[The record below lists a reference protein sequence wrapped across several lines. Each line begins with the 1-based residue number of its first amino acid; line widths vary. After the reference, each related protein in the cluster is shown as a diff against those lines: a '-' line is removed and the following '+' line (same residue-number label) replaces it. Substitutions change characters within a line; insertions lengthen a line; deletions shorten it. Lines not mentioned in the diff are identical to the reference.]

1 MSGQLMPRRGSRT
14 SRSSATPAA
23 SAVQSFGYEAR
34 RGALL
39 SLDENKSI
47 PWQLRPR
54 LQGGSAHILTTIPV
68 PQRNAA
74 LIGPPSSP
82 PPCSAR
88 HAKPKR
94 DYLRGLLASFSPS
107 EEHGRPTGCLPQCS
121 GDHGPINSNSP
132 CDLAG
137 LVSFDT
143 LTAFTT
149 RRMQMGRKQGL
160 NPRDIHA
167 RSWPAHRGSPALSIS
182 LTTDDITSFEFQTS
196 VAWPGMAAL
205 TAIRPSPPPPL
216 NRIPRRRHH
225 MFSRR
230 SCADPS
236 DWCAPRR

>member
-54 LQGGSAHILTTIPV
+54 LQGGSAHILTMIPV

-94 DYLRGLLASFSPS
+94 DYLRGCWPPSLLLKNT
-107 EEHGRPTGCLPQCS
+107 ENTGRPTGCLPQCS

-160 NPRDIHA
+160 DPRDIHA

-182 LTTDDITSFEFQTS
+182 LTTDGITSFEFQTS
-196 VAWPGMAAL
+196 VAGPGW
-205 TAIRPSPPPPL
+205 
-216 NRIPRRRHH
+216 RR
-225 MFSRR
+225 
-230 SCADPS
+230 
-236 DWCAPRR
+236 